1 MAKRT
6 PLELAR
12 LVRLQELSKRF
23 ERFKKGRPTIDTG
36 LGFSVQGGY
45 EDKQNLEVARR
56 QGLDFVRGSDDQFH
70 IIDPATDWDI
80 ILSAI
85 DQFGIQSYQ
94 RKWQLEA
101 AINASETVEA
111 VNAIDLTL

>member
-6 PLELAR
+6 PVERAR
-12 LVRLQELSKRF
+12 LVRLRELSKRF
-23 ERFKKGRPTIDTG
+23 ERFKKGRPVVDTG

-45 EDKQNLEVARR
+45 EDKQNLEVAKR
-56 QGLDFVRGSDDQFH
+56 QGLDFVRGADDRFH
-70 IIDPATDWDI
+70 TIDPATDWDA
-80 ILSAI
+80 ILTAI
-85 DQFGIQSYQ
+85 DQFGIQVYQ

-101 AINASETVEA
+101 AIGSAETVEA